1 MGAITGTK
9 VVGTEFAG
17 ERKLLTLTCI
27 PASASD
33 TVTLTLAV
41 HGISVIEDVIANL
54 AEGQDAALSSA
65 HATFSGL
72 VITVKTETSAG
83 GNATDWTGAVV
94 RLWVI
99 GYAQNA

>member
-1 MGAITGTK
+1 MGAITGTT
-9 VVGTEFAG
+9 VLASEFSG
-17 ERKLLTLTCI
+17 EKKLLTLTCV

-33 TVTLTLAV
+33 TVTLTAAT
-41 HGISVIEDVIANL
+41 HGITVIDDVIAIL
-54 AEGQDAALSSA
+54 SEGQDAALSSA

-94 RLWVI
+94 KLWVI
-99 GYAQNA
+99 GH

>member
-1 MGAITGTK
+1 MGAIAGTK
-9 VVGTEFAG
+9 VVGTEFG
-17 ERKLLTLTCI
+17 GQYKVLTLSCI

-33 TVTLTLAV
+33 TVTLTEAT
-41 HGISVIEDVIANL
+41 HGITTITDVIAVL
-54 AEGQDAALSSA
+54 SEGQDAALSSA

-99 GYAQNA
+99 GY